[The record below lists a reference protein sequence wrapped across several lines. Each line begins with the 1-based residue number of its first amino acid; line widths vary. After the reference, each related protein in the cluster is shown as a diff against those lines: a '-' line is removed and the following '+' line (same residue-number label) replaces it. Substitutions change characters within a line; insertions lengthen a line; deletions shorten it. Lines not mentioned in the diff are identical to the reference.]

1 MRLAGRLASIKPSAT
16 LTINAKAQEL
26 KSQGRQII
34 SLAVG
39 EPDFAPPPHVRD
51 AARAAVD
58 TSSHY
63 TAVPGLP
70 EVRDAVAG
78 YYKRFY
84 GVGAPREAVI
94 VTNGGKHAL
103 YNLFMALLDPGDEVL
118 LPAPYW
124 VSYPD
129 MVALAGAMVRPVPTS
144 AEAGFLTTVEDLDK
158 AWTPACRAIILN
170 TPSNPT
176 GCHYAQPQL
185 DAIADWALAK
195 GLFIVSDEV
204 YDQLVFAPAE
214 PSTLSGWWERH
225 SESVAII
232 GALSKTFAMPGW
244 RFGSCLA
251 HPDMVKAMS
260 KIQSQSTSN
269 VCAITQRA
277 GLAALTGPWQVVAA
291 MRASFASRRDLVM
304 QIIASWPGVVCP
316 RPDGAFYVFPDV
328 SSRYTA
334 STPDSTSLCARLLD
348 EAGVALVPGAAFGD
362 DGCVRISYAVDEATL
377 TEALDKVGRVLAAL

>member
-1 MRLAGRLASIKPSAT
+1 MRLAERLASIKPSAT

-26 KSQGRQII
+26 RAQGRQII

-39 EPDFAPPPHVRD
+39 EPDFAPPPHVRE
-51 AARAAVD
+51 AAKAAVD
-58 TSSHY
+58 SSSRY

-78 YYKRFY
+78 YYGRFY
-84 GVGAPREAVI
+84 GVTAPREAVI

-103 YNLFMALLDPGDEVL
+103 YNLFQALLNPGDEVL

-129 MVALAGAMVRPVPTS
+129 MVAMAEAAVRVVPAS
-144 AEAGFLTTVEDLDK
+144 AEAGFLVTVDDLER
-158 AWTPACRAIILN
+158 AYTPSCRAIILN

-185 DAIADWALAK
+185 DAIADWAIAK

-204 YDQLVFAPAE
+204 YDQLVFAPAR
-214 PSTLSGWWERH
+214 PSTLSGWWASH
-225 SESVAII
+225 PESVAII

-251 HPDMVKAMS
+251 HPDLIKAMA

-269 VCAITQRA
+269 ICTITQLA
-277 GLAALTGPWQVVAA
+277 GLAALTGPWQVVEA
-291 MRASFASRRDLVM
+291 MRASFACRRDLVM
-304 QIIASWPGVVCP
+304 EVIASWPGVVCP
-316 RPDGAFYVFPDV
+316 RPDGAFYVFPNV
-328 SSRYTA
+328 AARYTA
-334 STPDSTSLCARLLD
+334 ATPDSTSLCARLL
-348 EAGVALVPGAAFGD
+348 EEVGVALVPGAAFGD
-362 DGCVRISYAVDEATL
+362 DGCVRISYAVDESTL
-377 TEALDKVGRVLAAL
+377 TEALDKIGRVLAGR